1 MGFILHIL
9 IGETMNL
16 KNKALAI
23 LIISIFFISVLPAV
37 SAVDYSIPYANVDI
51 QVYDDGLINVYE
63 EIDYHFSSSAHG
75 VYRDIP
81 LKQGQSIENLQVKVD
96 GAYYDYQVI
105 NYNGEERIKIYLYRD
120 AAKTQGISSGTNVK
134 VYLQYDFTHVV
145 KIYNDVGELQYK
157 VWGDEWEESLGSLD
171 AVIRFPSDKKLEYW
185 INPAYSDAEAKW
197 SDGNLVITSDGV
209 SEGSY
214 VEARALIPLSE
225 FGEVTPFAQHIN
237 QTAAD
242 KIRSMQQDEE
252 NTQNFLSTVG
262 SVVNYLLLALC
273 AIPLAIYYRF
283 GREPKTDYQG
293 IYEHEP
299 PTNDPPAFVNA
310 LMSGFGKNVGDL
322 DQKAFQATIMDL
334 SDRGKLGVDSED
346 DTEFTKTTFLTVK
359 STDGLERYERELV
372 DILRTYELN
381 GRISF
386 SYMQDC
392 LREENQARAY
402 QDRYNNWCQNFKD
415 DYLPDEVFTQYFDE
429 KGSDYMMFFGIGAIV
444 LAIIVGALSLFV
456 HFRGS
461 FITTLVAIFFAIV
474 GGACL
479 FLPSGI
485 GGKYT
490 LKGKLYTE
498 RWEKFKKYLK
508 DYSLI
513 KEHPPESIAIWN
525 KYLVYATALGVA
537 DQVYK
542 AMKMHVYGGLNDP
555 NYTTNDLFMFY
566 YLGGHNHINSSFS
579 TASSTISAANNDS
592 IGGIGG
598 GSGGG
603 GGGAF

>member
-1 MGFILHIL
+1 
-9 IGETMNL
+9 MNF

-23 LIISIFFISVLPAV
+23 LLILIFCLSILPTA

-51 QVYDDGLINVYE
+51 QVYEDGLINVYE
-63 EIDYHFSSSAHG
+63 EIDYHFDSSANG

-81 LKQGQSIENLQVKVD
+81 LKRNQSVENLRVYVE
-96 GAYYDYQVI
+96 GAYYDYQI
-105 NYNGEERIKIYLYRD
+105 IDQGGMERIKIYLYRD
-120 AAKTQGISSGTNVK
+120 AAKTQKITSGTDVK

-145 KIYNDVGELQYK
+145 KVYNDVAELQYK
-157 VWGDEWEESLGSLD
+157 VWGDEWEEDLGALD
-171 AVIRFPSDKKLEYW
+171 AVIRFPDDTKLEYW
-185 INPAYSDAEAKW
+185 INPAYSDAQAKW
-197 SDGNLVITSDGV
+197 SDGNLVISSDGV

-214 VEARALIPLSE
+214 VEARALIPLEE
-225 FGEVTPFAQHIN
+225 FSSSAPYAQHIN
-237 QTAAD
+237 KNAGD
-242 KIRSMQQDEE
+242 EIRSMQKSEAD
-252 NTQNFLSTVG
+252 TQTLLSTVG
-262 SVVNYLLLALC
+262 SIVNYLLVALC
-273 AIPLAIYYRF
+273 AIPLAIYYKF

-310 LMSGFGKNVGDL
+310 LMGGFGKNVGDL

-334 SDRGKLGVDSED
+334 INRGKLGVDSED

-359 STDGLERYERELV
+359 STDGLERYEKELV

-392 LREENQARAY
+392 LREENQARSY
-402 QDRYNNWCQNFKD
+402 QDRYNNWCQNFKN
-415 DYLPDEVFTQYFDE
+415 DYLPEEVFEEYFDQ
-429 KGSDYMMFFGIGAIV
+429 KGSDYMMYFGIGALI
-444 LAIIVGALSLFV
+444 LAIIVGALSIFI

-461 FITTLVAIFFAIV
+461 FITTLFAIFFAIV
-474 GGACL
+474 GVACL
-479 FLPSGI
+479 IMPSGI

-498 RWEKFKKYLK
+498 RWDKFKKFLK

-525 KYLVYATALGVA
+525 QYLVYATALGVA
-537 DQVYK
+537 DEVYK
-542 AMKMHVYGGLNDP
+542 AMKLHVYGGLDNP

-566 YLGGHNHINSSFS
+566 YLGGYNHVNSSFA